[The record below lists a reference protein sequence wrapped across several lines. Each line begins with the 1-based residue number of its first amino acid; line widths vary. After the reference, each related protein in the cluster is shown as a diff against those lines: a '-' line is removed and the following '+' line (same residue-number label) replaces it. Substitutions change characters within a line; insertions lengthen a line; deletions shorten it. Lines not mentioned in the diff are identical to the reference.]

1 MKKGMTFTFESP
13 PSLVYVSNCQRLI
26 ANPAGHNGNL
36 AERKCKSGRTL
47 MQICEDRN
55 SPAPRNSF
63 TDRSMAYYP
72 RRCDHFPY
80 TSPSGSHSGHLQGTS
95 GAQVNCTKVRRVRY
109 SLPADKKH
117 LTQRAASC
125 ENGWSVRESGL
136 GRRRGRSWACGWSQW
151 NQIGSSSPTWWP
163 PTAAERLL
171 LVPMNFKSDRTAS
184 YSTSITT
191 IPSPELIGHRK
202 RLLRDTLADLQVD
215 ADLQSTAS

>member
-1 MKKGMTFTFESP
+1 MKP
-13 PSLVYVSNCQRLI
+13 
-26 ANPAGHNGNL
+26 GHNWLGFIGLCQQPSAARLQIWPNRRRKPSAESASGSIGLRGGSYCRRLSSARGGSGQQIANL

-55 SPAPRNSF
+55 TPAPRNSF

-80 TSPSGSHSGHLQGTS
+80 TSPSDHRSGHLQGAS

-136 GRRRGRSWACGWSQW
+136 PDFR
-151 NQIGSSSPTWWP
+151 
-163 PTAAERLL
+163 
-171 LVPMNFKSDRTAS
+171 
-184 YSTSITT
+184 
-191 IPSPELIGHRK
+191 
-202 RLLRDTLADLQVD
+202 
-215 ADLQSTAS
+215 